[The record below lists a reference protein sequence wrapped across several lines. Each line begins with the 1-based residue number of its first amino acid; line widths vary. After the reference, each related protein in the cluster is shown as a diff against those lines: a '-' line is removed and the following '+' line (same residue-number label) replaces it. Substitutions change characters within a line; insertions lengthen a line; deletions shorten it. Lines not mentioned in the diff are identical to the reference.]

1 MNSPNV
7 TAEAVGFPIQRSPD
21 QSLLS
26 SSPKHIAACHVFHRL
41 LVPRHPPNAL
51 SSLLY
56 AILLTRK
63 TQAYARIF
71 LCSEDEVLL
80 RLRFNDLKFMSCDT
94 NLKT

>member
-1 MNSPNV
+1 MNSLNV

-51 SSLLY
+51 SSLPLRHSPY
-56 AILLTRK
+56 LEDPSSDCVVTFAIEI
-63 TQAYARIF
+63 QRIGH
-71 LCSEDEVLL
+71 SE
-80 RLRFNDLKFMSCDT
+80 R
-94 NLKT
+94 